1 MNKLESINNKI
12 DELRKEIIKLEEEK
26 KQIKNYR
33 SIIILRANTTLK
45 DFEDIEKTIKSII
58 EITFWEN
65 LGVKKLAYE
74 IRKEKEGFYIQFDFV
89 GTGTDIQ
96 EIEEYYRN
104 NDNII
109 KFLTIINEED

>member
-45 DFEDIEKTIKSII
+45 NFESIEKTIKNMI
-58 EITFWEN
+58 EVTFWEN
-65 LGVKKLAYE
+65 LGVKKLAYK
-74 IRKEKEGFYIQFDFV
+74 IREENEGFYVQFDFV
-89 GTGTDIQ
+89 GTETDIQ
-96 EIEEYYRN
+96 EIEKYYRL

-109 KFLTIINEED
+109 KFLNIRNEED